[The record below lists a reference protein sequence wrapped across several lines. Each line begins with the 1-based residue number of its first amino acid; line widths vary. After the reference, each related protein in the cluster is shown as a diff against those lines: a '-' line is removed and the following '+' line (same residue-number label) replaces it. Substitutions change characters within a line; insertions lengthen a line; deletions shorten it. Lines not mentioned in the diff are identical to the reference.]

1 MPGTL
6 LTVIVALFFL
16 VPIDAQAPA
25 TPSAPGTQRPAR
37 VSPEAA
43 TARRLAAVSAEPLLL
58 RAFLREMPKG
68 GDLHNHLS
76 GAVYAESYLRW
87 AAEDG
92 LCFLIATMTIVPA
105 PCDSTVGKPEVTSVL
120 QNPTL
125 YNEAI
130 DAMSMRNWDPDLN
143 GHAHFFA
150 TFGKFLIANV
160 ARTGNMLAE
169 VTARAA
175 SEHVSYL
182 ELMVTPTP
190 ESVSQFVGRIPP
202 ITGDHPDFAG
212 MRSTLLAAGFVDA
225 VRTETKTRLDT
236 WEGRQRE
243 VLGCGSAQ
251 ADPGCKVTVRYVA
264 QISRAGR
271 IETVFLQMLSGFE
284 LASGGDSRVVSL
296 NLVQPE
302 DDPNAL
308 RNFAL
313 QMSMIDYLHR
323 QYPSVQITL
332 HAGELAEGLF
342 PPEVLRSHVRDSV
355 RIGHAV
361 RIGHGAAA
369 FSEDSP
375 MDLVKELAAKKILV
389 EVALSSSEQIL
400 GLKGKRQPLRMF
412 IQHGVPVALVTDDMG
427 VSRST
432 HTGEFVKAV
441 EEHGLDY
448 PTLKHLVRNSVDF
461 GFADAATK
469 TRLKSDLD
477 AALAA
482 FERRHS
488 SPLPKP

>member
-1 MPGTL
+1 MMRRTSWTL
-6 LTVIVALFFL
+6 IVALLLL
-16 VPIDAQAPA
+16 VPIDAQAPSRA
-25 TPSAPGTQRPAR
+25 RPAR
-37 VSPEAA
+37 SNSPEVA
-43 TARRLAAVSAEPLLL
+43 TARRLAAITAEPLLL

-105 PCDSTVGKPEVTSVL
+105 PCDATVGKPEVSSVL

-125 YNEAI
+125 YNQAI
-130 DAMSMRNWDPDLN
+130 DAMSMRNWNPELN

-150 TFGKFLIANV
+150 AFGRFLIANV

-175 SEHVSYL
+175 GEHVSYL

-190 ESVSQFVGRIPP
+190 ETVSQFVGRIPP

-212 MRSTLLAAGFVDA
+212 MRSTLLAAGFADA
-225 VRTETKTRLDT
+225 IRKEAQTRLDT

-243 VLGCGSAQ
+243 VLRCGTAQ
-251 ADPGCKVTVRYVA
+251 ADPGCNVTVRYMA

-271 IETVFLQMLSGFE
+271 SETVFLQMLSGFE
-284 LASGGDSRVVSL
+284 LASGGESRLVSL

-302 DDPNAL
+302 DDPSAI

-313 QMSMIDYLHR
+313 QMAMMDYFHR
-323 QYPSVQITL
+323 QYPTVPIAL
-332 HAGELAEGLF
+332 HAGELTEGLF

-355 RIGHAV
+355 RIGHAS

-375 MDLVKELAAKKILV
+375 FDLLKELAVKKIV
-389 EVALSSSEQIL
+389 IEVALSSGEQIL
-400 GLKGKRQPLRMF
+400 GLRGKRQPLRMF
-412 IQHGVPVALVTDDMG
+412 IQHGVPVTLVTDDMG

-448 PTLKHLVRNSVDF
+448 LTLKRLVRNSIQYAFVDT
-461 GFADAATK
+461 ATK
-469 TRLKSDLD
+469 TRLKAELD
-477 AALAA
+477 AALRA
-482 FERRHS
+482 FEQRHS
-488 SPLPKP
+488 SPAPKSNY

>member
-1 MPGTL
+1 MRRTFLTIIGAVL
-6 LTVIVALFFL
+6 LL
-16 VPIDAQAPA
+16 VRLDAQAP
-25 TPSAPGTQRPAR
+25 RPR
-37 VSPEAA
+37 TDSPEAA
-43 TARRLAAVSAEPLLL
+43 TARRLAAIAGEPLML

-105 PCDSTVGKPEVTSVL
+105 PCDATVGKPEVSSVL

-125 YNEAI
+125 YNQAI
-130 DAMSMRNWDPDLN
+130 DAMSMRNWNPQLN
-143 GHAHFFA
+143 GHDHFFA
-150 TFGKFLIANV
+150 AFGRFLIANV

-175 SEHVSYL
+175 GEHVSYL

-202 ITGDHPDFAG
+202 ITGDHPDFAS
-212 MRSTLLAAGFVDA
+212 MRGSLLAAGFVDA
-225 VRTETKTRLDT
+225 VKKEAKTRLDT

-243 VLGCGSAQ
+243 ALRCGTPQ
-251 ADPGCKVTVRYVA
+251 ADPGCNVTVRYIA

-271 IETVFLQMLSGFE
+271 SETVFLQMLSGFE
-284 LASGGDSRVVSL
+284 LASGGESRVLSL

-302 DDPNAL
+302 DDPNAI

-313 QMSMIDYLHR
+313 QMAMMDYFHR
-323 QYPSVQITL
+323 QYPSVPIAL
-332 HAGELAEGLF
+332 HAGELTEGLF

-355 RIGHAV
+355 RIGHAS

-375 MDLVKELAAKKILV
+375 LDLVKELAAKKILV

-400 GLKGKRQPLRMF
+400 GLRGKRQPLRMF
-412 IQHGVPVALVTDDMG
+412 IQYGVPVALVTDDMG

-448 PTLKHLVRNSVDF
+448 FTLKRLVRNSIQYS
-461 GFADAATK
+461 FADAATK
-469 TRLKSDLD
+469 ARLKSDLET
-477 AALAA
+477 ALHA
-482 FERRHS
+482 FEKRHS
-488 SPLPKP
+488 SPAPKS